1 MKFHPDKNN
10 EKEAGEKFN
19 QIHQAYEILM
29 DDEKRRYYDD
39 TGEIDDKLEINV
51 ENTYNYFRDIYTK
64 ITTNDIDSFSEK
76 YKNSSMEEEDLINH
90 YNEYEGDVTKLLE
103 CIPLSENGDI
113 ERFLKI
119 YDDLF
124 KRKILKENKTY
135 KKTRKN
141 IKKLEEEDLKEVEEE
156 KMKID
161 ELAKMIQLRQKN
173 RTGTLNDLSKFVFII
188 FNNYNHILSNI
199 YIF

>member
-173 RTGTLNDLSKFVFII
+173 RTGTLNDLSKFVLII